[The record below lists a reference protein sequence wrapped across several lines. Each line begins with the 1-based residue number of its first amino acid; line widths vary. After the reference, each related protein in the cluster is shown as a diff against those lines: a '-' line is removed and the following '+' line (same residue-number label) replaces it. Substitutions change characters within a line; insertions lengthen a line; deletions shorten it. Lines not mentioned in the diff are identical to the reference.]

1 MAFIRLEPIDVRVR
15 TGWIDGQPR
24 EIAWG
29 DVRLPVRRLS
39 AVRQETSAFKAVD
52 GPRTVFE
59 VETPAARLALSFR
72 HRTRRWTVEAVDDEI
87 GLETCQ
93 VA

>member
-15 TGWIDGQPR
+15 TSWIDGRPR

-29 DVRLPVRRLS
+29 DVRLPVQRLA
-39 AVRQETSAFKAVD
+39 AVREETSAFKAVD

-59 VETPAARLALSFR
+59 VETPGARLALSFR
-72 HRTRRWTVEAVDDEI
+72 HRTRRWTVEGVDDE
-87 GLETCQ
+87 
-93 VA
+93 VALDSKTAA